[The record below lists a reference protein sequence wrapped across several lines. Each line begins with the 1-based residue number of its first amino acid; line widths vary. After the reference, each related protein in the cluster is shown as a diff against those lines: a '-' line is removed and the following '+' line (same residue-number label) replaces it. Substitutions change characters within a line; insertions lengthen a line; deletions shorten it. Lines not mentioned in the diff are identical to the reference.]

1 MFTWQGSVMSSVT
14 EGVDFRPLFGDKKS
28 DVISRSIGYV
38 SLEMWNAKLIGSGNE
53 SVNSKPYEHS
63 VICPM
68 PPCFSPHGNR
78 ICKIQQN

>member
-1 MFTWQGSVMSSVT
+1 MSFVT

-63 VICPM
+63 AICPM
-68 PPCFSPHGNR
+68 PPMMFVTPKRQWSLPVM
-78 ICKIQQN
+78 